1 MLSVSK
7 TSVKSEEELKQVLDF
22 LDKMNDE
29 EAQILAENGIEGRH
43 YEIVDGVYQSNINED
58 AALKAEVDGF
68 NQMLMYLPE
77 PKSLTAESTPLREL
91 ETQLKLENEDI
102 VVGNPAEA
110 YISEVYSKKGQQLDN
125 IILDARIKYIVGQID
140 ESGLEEAVE
149 LWKQSGGTDYIDEIN
164 QLHQEAQK

>member
-1 MLSVSK
+1 MYWMKATVFKKKIIEAEPNNTDPITVIKAVEGPTGLHNLPTSGYSGMLSVSK

-110 YISEVYSKKGQQLDN
+110 YISEVYSKKRTT
-125 IILDARIKYIVGQID
+125 A
-140 ESGLEEAVE
+140 
-149 LWKQSGGTDYIDEIN
+149 
-164 QLHQEAQK
+164 